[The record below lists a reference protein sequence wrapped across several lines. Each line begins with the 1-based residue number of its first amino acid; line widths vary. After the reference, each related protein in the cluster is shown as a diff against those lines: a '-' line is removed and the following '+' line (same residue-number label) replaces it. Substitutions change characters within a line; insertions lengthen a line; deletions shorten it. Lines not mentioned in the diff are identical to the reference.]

1 MHQNN
6 LLRDKEVADL
16 LSIGRST
23 VWLYAS
29 SGVLPKPIKLSP
41 RVSVWRLSDIESF
54 IASRLGV

>member
-1 MHQNN
+1 MHPKN
-6 LLRDKEVADL
+6 LLRDKEVAKL

-29 SGVLPKPIKLSP
+29 NGVLPKPIKLSP